1 MEKDC
6 CKEVMVVGLGRGV
19 RQGGSGS
26 HAPQS
31 WDLYA
36 RVTAELSAMVLFS
49 MTPGFAEQ
57 KFPHVSN
64 EKNKP

>member
-1 MEKDC
+1 MQNDC
-6 CKEVMVVGLGRGV
+6 CKEVMVVTLGRGV
-19 RQGGSGS
+19 RQGGSGF

-31 WDLYA
+31 WDLYV

-49 MTPGFAEQ
+49 MTPGSAGQ